1 MRLRAIVSSLFILIG
16 VLAPTGGALAFNQR
30 ITVYASVSEMR
41 YIYLD
46 KSGLITKVGGNTSQN
61 IEPQVFD
68 ENNHVVAMTD
78 SVMQQYQQFLDD
90 HNGKLEASKIY
101 YINPVSVN
109 NHPNTQTIKIE
120 SASLTLG
127 GIQG

>member
-1 MRLRAIVSSLFILIG
+1 MRLRVLVLGLFA
-16 VLAPTGGALAFNQR
+16 LAGINAAPATSLAFNTR
-30 ITVYASVSEMR
+30 ITVYASVPQMR
-41 YIYLD
+41 LIYVN
-46 KSGLITKVGGNTSQN
+46 KAGMVTKIGGNTSQN
-61 IEPQVFD
+61 ITPQVYD
-68 ENNHVVAMTD
+68 ENNHAVAMTE
-78 SVMQQYQQFLDD
+78 SISQQYQQFLQL
-90 HNGKLEASKIY
+90 HNNKLEASKIY